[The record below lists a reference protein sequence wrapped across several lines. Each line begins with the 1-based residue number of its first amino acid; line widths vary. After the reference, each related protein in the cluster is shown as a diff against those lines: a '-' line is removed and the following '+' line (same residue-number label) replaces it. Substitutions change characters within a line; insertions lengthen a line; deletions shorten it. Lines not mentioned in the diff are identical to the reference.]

1 MKKILVLWLIY
12 SCFYGSTFAI
22 EIDIPDVHMWN
33 IDRQLESMDDRLE
46 RMTDKLDSSIDSMEE
61 DMERTTDMIEENT
74 KNARFSTT
82 VTSLQQ
88 TKDGLLYTA
97 PTRRYFYNSSMFSF
111 KEPTVFWTKNF
122 ITGKIS
128 AKQSV
133 FSWIFENGKTWYKAP
148 TVTLIKDG
156 NNVEYTGPV
165 TKVRLVDGD
174 LYYRSSVYTLK
185 ITKDGKIHYTAP
197 TRSRTI
203 DGKNWKYTAPT
214 KYYSN

>member
-12 SCFYGSTFAI
+12 SCLYGSAFAFDI
-22 EIDIPDVHMWN
+22 NIPDMHMWN
-33 IDRQLESMDDRLE
+33 LNKQLESMDDRLE
-46 RMTDKLDSSIDSMEE
+46 SMTDKLESSIDSMEE
-61 DMERTTDMIEENT
+61 DIERTTDMIEENI
-74 KNARFSTT
+74 KNATT
-82 VTSLQQ
+82 VRNLQQ

-97 PTRRYFYNSSMFSF
+97 PTRRYFYNNSMFSF
-111 KEPTVFWTKNF
+111 QHPTVFWTKNF

-128 AKQSV
+128 ARDSV
-133 FSWIFENGKTWYKAP
+133 HSWIFDNGKTWYKAP

-165 TKVRLVDGD
+165 TKVRLADGD